1 MHVRLRKIRLM
12 RSRNRRWLSRF
23 TRNERGVQL
32 AELAIVLPILAL
44 LFGATAEFGRY
55 FYEYTTLAKASRVGA
70 RYLAS
75 ACVRTTEDT
84 NAKNIVVYG
93 NAAGTGSPILT
104 GVTPLAPANID
115 IIRRDSTG
123 AVMPPPPNA
132 GVPQTVTVTVKDYK
146 FTPLFNLGGLMNNN
160 GLSLNIDVKPSVT
173 MRYLL
178 STPCDL

>member
-12 RSRNRRWLSRF
+12 RTRNRRWIARF
-23 TRNERGVQL
+23 TRNERGAQL

-44 LFGATAEFGRY
+44 LFAATAEFGRY

-75 ACVRTTEDT
+75 ACVKSTEDT
-84 NAKNIVVYG
+84 AAKNIVVYG
-93 NAAGTGSPILT
+93 NAAGTGSPILS
-104 GVTPLAPANID
+104 GVAPANIN
-115 IIRRDSTG
+115 IIRIDG
-123 AVMPPPPNA
+123 AGDVMPPPPNA
-132 GVPQTVTVTVKDYK
+132 GVPQTVTVTVTDYK

-178 STPCDL
+178 QTPCSL